1 MQRNNPSL
9 ILRPACQ
16 NDFSQIWEI
25 LKPILRAG
33 EFYALPREM
42 TQESAIAYWTKSDHD
57 TFVVEEDGKILGTY
71 FLRANQ
77 LGGGSHVANCGYA
90 TCLKARGQ
98 GVARKMC
105 LHSLEFARS
114 RGFLAMQFNF
124 VISTNDRAVRLWTSL
139 GFEVVGTL
147 PGAFAHPE
155 KGFVD
160 ALIMF
165 RKL

>member
-33 EFYALPREM
+33 EFYALPPEM

-77 LGGGSHVANCGYA
+77 LGAALMSQIA
-90 TCLKARGQ
+90 
-98 GVARKMC
+98 
-105 LHSLEFARS
+105 
-114 RGFLAMQFNF
+114 AMRP
-124 VISTNDRAVRLWTSL
+124 V
-139 GFEVVGTL
+139 
-147 PGAFAHPE
+147 
-155 KGFVD
+155 
-160 ALIMF
+160 
-165 RKL
+165 